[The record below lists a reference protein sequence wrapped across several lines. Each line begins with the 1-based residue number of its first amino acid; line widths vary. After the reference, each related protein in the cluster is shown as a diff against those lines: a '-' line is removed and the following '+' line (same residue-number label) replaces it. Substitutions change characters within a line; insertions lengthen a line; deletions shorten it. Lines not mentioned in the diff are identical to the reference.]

1 MRAFNNKTVG
11 WMTIAAGIAT
21 VSISVAIA
29 VLVGISSLSY
39 IAGLLG
45 DLLGPVAVLLIMPV
59 LISIGKIAMTKHGM
73 LGRSVQIVGVLGAL
87 IDLIQGV
94 LFLGRVIVYEQSV
107 VWNTI
112 ARGLIGIAMLTYAL
126 LNRKNPGMK
135 TAYVWL
141 SIILGVI
148 MASSFMSLPFQDVIN
163 AISEGNMSEA
173 NPSLLAYIFIA
184 GPIFLL
190 GWPIW
195 LLWTGRLF
203 LKGKLAVPESS
214 ELAPPKV

>member
-1 MRAFNNKTVG
+1 MNAFNGKAVG
-11 WMTIAAGIAT
+11 WMTIGAGIAT

-39 IAGLLG
+39 LAGLLG
-45 DLLGPVAVLLIMPV
+45 DLLGPVAAVLIMPM
-59 LISIGKIAMTKHGM
+59 LISIGKIVMTKNDR

-87 IDLIQGV
+87 IDLGQGV
-94 LFLGRVIVYEQSV
+94 LFLSRIIVYEQSV
-107 VWNTI
+107 VWTTI
-112 ARGLIGIAMLTYAL
+112 ARGLIGIAVFTYAL
-126 LNRKNPGMK
+126 LNRKNPEMK

-148 MASSFMSLPFQDVIN
+148 MASSFMSLLFQDVIN

-173 NPSLLAYIFIA
+173 NPSLLAYLFIA

-203 LKGKLAVPESS
+203 LKGKLAVLVSS
-214 ELAPPKV
+214 ELAHHKV

>member
-1 MRAFNNKTVG
+1 MNAFNNKTVG
-11 WMTIAAGIAT
+11 WMTIAAGMAT

-29 VLVGISSLSY
+29 VLVGMSSLSY
-39 IAGLLG
+39 LAGLLG
-45 DLLGPVAVLLIMPV
+45 DLLGPVAAVLIMPM
-59 LISIGKIAMTKHGM
+59 LISIGKIVMTKHDR

-94 LFLGRVIVYEQSV
+94 LFLSRIIVYEQSV
-107 VWNTI
+107 VWTTI
-112 ARGLIGIAMLTYAL
+112 ARGLIGIAALTYAL
-126 LNRKNPGMK
+126 LNRKEPDMK

-148 MASSFMSLPFQDVIN
+148 MVSSFMSLLFQDEIG
-163 AISEGNMSEA
+163 AITQGNMTEA
-173 NPSLLAYIFIA
+173 NPSLLAYVVIA

-203 LKGKLAVPESS
+203 LTGKLAVPESS
-214 ELAPPKV
+214 ELALHKV